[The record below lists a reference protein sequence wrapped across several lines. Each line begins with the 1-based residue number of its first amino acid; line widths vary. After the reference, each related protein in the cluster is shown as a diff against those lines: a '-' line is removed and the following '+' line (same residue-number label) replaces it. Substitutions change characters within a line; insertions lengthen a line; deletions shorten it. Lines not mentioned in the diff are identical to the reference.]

1 MRKYQMLLFFLIV
14 FTVYAGVNSYIF
26 LRGWQALPA
35 TSSLRT
41 WYAVLFLV
49 LSLSFIIGR
58 VLENYWLSV
67 VSDLFV
73 WIGSFWLAALAYF
86 VLACLAVDLVRL
98 LGILLPLHLPEY
110 GDPVRMRQLGL
121 FAVVFIVLLVIA
133 GGFWNARTPRIHR
146 FSVAVAKQTQG
157 IHSLRMVVVSDVHLG
172 TIIGRDRLARI
183 VEQINDL
190 RPDLVLFAGDVV
202 DEDLAPVIRQNIGE
216 TLLSIRSR
224 KGIYG
229 ITGNHEYI
237 GGAEQACAYLEAHGI
252 RMLRDT
258 CVEIDG
264 GIVIAGREDRSSRQF
279 GGKRR
284 KSLDVLLAGVDPHA
298 PLILMDHQP
307 FDLQEASAH
316 GVDLQL
322 SGHTHHGQL
331 WPFNYI
337 TSAIY
342 EVSWGYLLKGS
353 THFYVSSGVG
363 TWGPPVRTGNRPEIV
378 EITMTF
384 GGSKEQR

>member
-1 MRKYQMLLFFLIV
+1 
-14 FTVYAGVNSYIF
+14 
-26 LRGWQALPA
+26 
-35 TSSLRT
+35 
-41 WYAVLFLV
+41 
-49 LSLSFIIGR
+49 
-58 VLENYWLSV
+58 
-67 VSDLFV
+67 
-73 WIGSFWLAALAYF
+73 
-86 VLACLAVDLVRL
+86 
-98 LGILLPLHLPEY
+98 
-110 GDPVRMRQLGL
+110 
-121 FAVVFIVLLVIA
+121 
-133 GGFWNARTPRIHR
+133 
-146 FSVAVAKQTQG
+146 
-157 IHSLRMVVVSDVHLG
+157 MVVVSDVHLG

-183 VEQINDL
+183 VEQVNDL

-224 KGIYG
+224 KGVYG

-258 CVEIDG
+258 CVEIEG

-307 FDLQEASAH
+307 FDLQEASAQ

-342 EVSWGYLLKGS
+342 EVSWGYVRKGS

>member
-1 MRKYQMLLFFLIV
+1 MLIFFLIV
-14 FTVYAGVNSYIF
+14 FAVYGGVNSYVF

-35 TSSLRT
+35 ASSLRA
-41 WYAVLFLV
+41 WYAVLFAV
-49 LSLSFIIGR
+49 CSLSFIIGR
-58 VLENYWLSV
+58 VLENYWLSA

-86 VLACLAVDLVRL
+86 VLACLAVDILRL
-98 LGILLPLHLPEY
+98 LSILLPVHMPEF
-110 GDPVRMRQLGL
+110 GDPVRMRQLGMYG
-121 FAVVFIVLLVIA
+121 VVVVVLLVIA

-146 FSVAVAKQTQG
+146 LSIAVAKQAEG
-157 IHSLRMVVVSDVHLG
+157 IHALRMVLVSDVHLG
-172 TIIGRDRLARI
+172 TIIGQQRLARL
-183 VEQINDL
+183 VEQINEL

-202 DEDLAPVIRQNIGE
+202 DEDLAPVIRQNLGA
-216 TLLSIRSR
+216 TLLSIRAR

-237 GGAEQACAYLEAHGI
+237 GGAEKACAYLEAHGV

-258 CVEIDG
+258 CVEIEG
-264 GIVIAGREDRSSRQF
+264 GITIAGREDRSSRQF
-279 GGKRR
+279 AGRQR
-284 KSLDVLLAGVDPHA
+284 KSLDALLAGVDTRT
-298 PLILMDHQP
+298 PLIMMDHQP
-307 FDLQEASAH
+307 FDLQDAAAH
-316 GVDLQL
+316 GVDLQV

-342 EVSWGYLLKGS
+342 EVSWGYLQKGS

-384 GGSKEQR
+384 GGSK

>member
-1 MRKYQMLLFFLIV
+1 MLTFFLV
-14 FTVYAGVNSYIF
+14 FFTVYFSVNAYVF
-26 LRGWQALPA
+26 FRGWQALPA
-35 TSSLRT
+35 STSLRT
-41 WYAVLFLV
+41 WYAVLFAV
-49 LSLSFIIGR
+49 VSLSFIIGR
-58 VLENYWLSV
+58 VLENYWISA

-98 LGILLPLHLPEY
+98 VLLILPIPMPAM
-110 GDPVRMRQLGL
+110 GDPVRVRQIGTLG
-121 FAVVFIVLLVIA
+121 VVALVMVVLA
-133 GGFWNARTPRIHR
+133 GGYWNARTPRIQR
-146 FSVAVAKQTQG
+146 LSVTVDKQAQG
-157 IHSLRMVVVSDVHLG
+157 IHSLRAVMISDVHLG
-172 TIIGRDRLARI
+172 TIVGKKHLARL
-183 VEQINDL
+183 VDRINEL

-202 DEDLAPVIRQNIGE
+202 DEDLGPVLRQNLGE
-216 TLLSIRSR
+216 TLLSIRAPR
-224 KGIYG
+224 GVYG

-237 GGAEQACAYLEAHGI
+237 GGAEKACAYLEAHGI

-258 CVEIDG
+258 CVAIDG
-264 GIVIAGREDRSSRQF
+264 GILLAGRQDRSSRQF
-279 GGKRR
+279 GGEAR
-284 KSLDVLLAGVDPHA
+284 KSLDAVLDGVDARA

-307 FDLQEASAH
+307 FDLDEAAAH

-342 EVSWGYLLKGS
+342 EISWGYLLKGS
-353 THFYVSSGVG
+353 THYYVSSGAG
-363 TWGPPVRTGNRPEIV
+363 TWGPPVRTGNSPEIV

-384 GGSKEQR
+384 R

>member
-14 FTVYAGVNSYIF
+14 FAVYAGVNSYVF

-35 TSSLRT
+35 ASSLRT
-41 WYAVLFLV
+41 WYAVLFVL

-98 LGILLPLHLPEY
+98 LGILLPWHVPEF
-110 GDPVRMRQLGL
+110 GDPVRMRQLGM
-121 FAVVFIVLLVIA
+121 FGVVFIVLLVIA

-146 FSVAVAKQTQG
+146 FAVAVAKQTQG

-172 TIIGRDRLARI
+172 TIIGQQRLARI

-202 DEDLAPVIRQNIGE
+202 DEDLAPVIRQNLGE

-224 KGIYG
+224 KGVYG

-258 CVEIDG
+258 CVEIEG
-264 GIVIAGREDRSSRQF
+264 GVVIAGREDRSSRQF
-279 GGKRR
+279 GGKQR
-284 KSLDVLLAGVDPHA
+284 KSLDVLLAGVDPHT

-307 FDLQEASAH
+307 FDLQEAAAH

-384 GGSKEQR
+384 GGSK

>member
-86 VLACLAVDLVRL
+86 VLASLAVDLMRL

-384 GGSKEQR
+384 GGSKEQ

>member
-1 MRKYQMLLFFLIV
+1 MLTFFLV
-14 FTVYAGVNSYIF
+14 FFTVYFSVNAYVF
-26 LRGWQALPA
+26 FRGWQALPPS
-35 TSSLRT
+35 TSLRS
-41 WYAVLFLV
+41 WYAVLFAV
-49 LSLSFIIGR
+49 VSLSFIIGR
-58 VLENYWLSV
+58 VLENYWISAI
-67 VSDLFV
+67 SDLLV

-98 LGILLPLHLPEY
+98 VLLILPIPIPDM
-110 GDPVRMRQLGL
+110 GDPVRLRQIGTLG
-121 FAVVFIVLLVIA
+121 VVVLVMLVLA
-133 GGFWNARTPRIHR
+133 GGYWNARTPRIQR
-146 FSVAVAKQTQG
+146 LSVTVDKQAQG
-157 IHSLRMVVVSDVHLG
+157 IHSLRAVMISDVHLG
-172 TIIGRDRLARI
+172 TIVGRKHLARL
-183 VEQINDL
+183 VERINEL

-202 DEDLAPVIRQNIGE
+202 DEDLAPVLRQNLGE
-216 TLLSIRSR
+216 TLLSIRAR
-224 KGIYG
+224 KGVYG

-258 CVEIDG
+258 CVEIEG
-264 GIVIAGREDRSSRQF
+264 GILLAGRQDRSSRQF
-279 GGKRR
+279 GGEPR
-284 KSLDVLLAGVDPHA
+284 KSLDALLGGMNVRA

-307 FDLQEASAH
+307 FDLDEAAAH

-353 THFYVSSGVG
+353 THYYVSSGAG

-384 GGSKEQR
+384 R

>member
-1 MRKYQMLLFFLIV
+1 MRKHLMLTFFLV
-14 FTVYAGVNSYIF
+14 FFTVYFSVNAYVF
-26 LRGWQALPA
+26 FRGWQALPA
-35 TSSLRT
+35 TTSLRT
-41 WYAVLFLV
+41 WYAVLFAV
-49 LSLSFIIGR
+49 VSLSFIIGR
-58 VLENYWLSV
+58 VLENYWISA

-98 LGILLPLHLPEY
+98 VLLILPIPMPDL
-110 GDPVRMRQLGL
+110 GDPVRLRQIGTLG
-121 FAVVFIVLLVIA
+121 VVVLVMLVLA
-133 GGFWNARTPRIHR
+133 GGYWNARTPRIQR
-146 FSVAVAKQTQG
+146 LSVTIDKQAQG
-157 IHSLRMVVVSDVHLG
+157 IHSLRAVMISDVHLG
-172 TIIGRDRLARI
+172 TIVGRKHLARL
-183 VEQINDL
+183 VERINEL

-202 DEDLAPVIRQNIGE
+202 DEDLAPVLRQNLGE
-216 TLLSIRSR
+216 TLLSIRAR
-224 KGIYG
+224 KGVYG

-258 CVEIDG
+258 CVEIEG
-264 GIVIAGREDRSSRQF
+264 GILLAGRQDRSSRQF
-279 GGKRR
+279 GGEAR
-284 KSLDVLLAGVDPHA
+284 KSLDALLGGMNVRA

-307 FDLQEASAH
+307 FDLDEAAAH

-353 THFYVSSGVG
+353 THYYVSSGAG

-384 GGSKEQR
+384 R

>member
-1 MRKYQMLLFFLIV
+1 MLLFFLIV
-14 FTVYAGVNSYIF
+14 FAVYAGVNGYVF

-35 TSSLRT
+35 ASALRT
-41 WYAVLFLV
+41 WYAVVFAV
-49 LSLSFIIGR
+49 FSLSFIIGR

-67 VSDLFV
+67 VSDVFV

-86 VLACLAVDLVRL
+86 VLACLAVDIVRLVILLLPVQLPDFGDPARVRL
-98 LGILLPLHLPEY
+98 LGLSGIVL
-110 GDPVRMRQLGL
+110 V
-121 FAVVFIVLLVIA
+121 VLLVIA
-133 GGFWNARTPRIHR
+133 GGYWNARTPRIHR
-146 FSVAVAKQTQG
+146 LSLAVAKQTQG
-157 IHSLRMVVVSDVHLG
+157 IHALRIVVVSDVHLG
-172 TIIGRDRLARI
+172 TIIGQKRLSRL
-183 VEQINDL
+183 VGQINGL

-202 DEDLAPVIRQNIGE
+202 DEDLAPVIRQNLGE

-224 KGIYG
+224 KGVYG

-237 GGAEQACAYLEAHGI
+237 GGAEKACAYLEAHGI

-258 CVEIDG
+258 CVEIEG

-279 GGKRR
+279 GGKQR
-284 KSLDVLLAGVDPHA
+284 KSLDELLAGVSPDI
-298 PLILMDHQP
+298 PLIMMDHQP
-307 FDLQEASAH
+307 FDLQDAAAH

-342 EVSWGYLLKGS
+342 EVSWGYVLKGS
-353 THFYVSSGVG
+353 THFYVSSGAG

-378 EITMTF
+378 EISMTF
-384 GGSKEQR
+384 GGSK

>member
-1 MRKYQMLLFFLIV
+1 MLTFFLV
-14 FTVYAGVNSYIF
+14 FFTVYFSVNAYVF
-26 LRGWQALPA
+26 FRGWQALPA
-35 TSSLRT
+35 TTSLRT
-41 WYAVLFLV
+41 WYAVLFAV
-49 LSLSFIIGR
+49 VSLSFIIGR
-58 VLENYWLSV
+58 VLENYWISA

-98 LGILLPLHLPEY
+98 VLLILPIPMPDL
-110 GDPVRMRQLGL
+110 GDPVRLRQIGTLG
-121 FAVVFIVLLVIA
+121 VVVLVMLVLA
-133 GGFWNARTPRIHR
+133 GGYWNARTPRIQR
-146 FSVAVAKQTQG
+146 LSVTIDKQAQG
-157 IHSLRMVVVSDVHLG
+157 IHSLRAVMISDVHLG
-172 TIIGRDRLARI
+172 TIVGRKHLARL
-183 VEQINDL
+183 VERINEL

-202 DEDLAPVIRQNIGE
+202 DEDLAPVLRQNLGE
-216 TLLSIRSR
+216 TLLSIRAR
-224 KGIYG
+224 KGVYG

-258 CVEIDG
+258 CVEIEG
-264 GIVIAGREDRSSRQF
+264 GILLAGRQDRSSRQF
-279 GGKRR
+279 GGEAR
-284 KSLDVLLAGVDPHA
+284 KSLDALLGGMNVRA

-307 FDLQEASAH
+307 FDLDEAAAH

-353 THFYVSSGVG
+353 THYYVSSGAG

-384 GGSKEQR
+384 R